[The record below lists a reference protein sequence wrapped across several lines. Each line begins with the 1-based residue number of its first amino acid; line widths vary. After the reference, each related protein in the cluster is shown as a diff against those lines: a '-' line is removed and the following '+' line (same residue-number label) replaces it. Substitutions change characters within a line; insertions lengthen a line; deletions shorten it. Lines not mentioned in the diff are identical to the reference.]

1 MSSASIID
9 TARAL
14 CPPGSDFLEVATL
27 GEARVLIPMANHR
40 VRHSSLKLY
49 PVFHWKERA
58 YRAAL
63 RNWMALKGARF
74 TYRVIPNRMALK
86 GARFTYRVIP
96 NRSGTWPLGNLLR
109 SDLPTLSTAAVYAGI
124 PGPAQKITVQLMDD
138 RGVVLGFA
146 KYADKPYTR
155 ALIANEAHMLE
166 VIPMRV
172 GPSLVRF
179 VPFLQG
185 ELSVQTPLPGRIRAP
200 SLRLDAARMRFL
212 KRLIRPEE
220 IYLASKHPFI
230 ESLYAQVGE
239 RRSMLEGIVGDLKD
253 SEWPVAWMH
262 GDLSPWNI
270 LWWRGDCL
278 AFDWE
283 HGRETGLAY
292 LDAPQTLIQFS
303 GLVQKTEPR
312 HAKRI
317 VSERLRTHLPAQYS
331 KFTSALTALSALN
344 MLVSWFP
351 PWREPDPYERWLTKF
366 VEALY

>member
-1 MSSASIID
+1 
-9 TARAL
+9 
-14 CPPGSDFLEVATL
+14 
-27 GEARVLIPMANHR
+27 
-40 VRHSSLKLY
+40 
-49 PVFHWKERA
+49 
-58 YRAAL
+58 
-63 RNWMALKGARF
+63 
-74 TYRVIPNRMALK
+74 
-86 GARFTYRVIP
+86 
-96 NRSGTWPLGNLLR
+96 
-109 SDLPTLSTAAVYAGI
+109 
-124 PGPAQKITVQLMDD
+124 MDD
-138 RGVVLGFA
+138 RGAVLGFA

-166 VIPMRV
+166 IIPMSV
-172 GPSLVRF
+172 GPALVRF

-185 ELSVQTPLPGRIRAP
+185 ELSVQTPLPGRTRAP
-200 SLRLDAARMRFL
+200 SLRLDAAQMRFL

-220 IYLASKHPFI
+220 IYVASKHPFI

-270 LWWRGDCL
+270 HWWRGDCL

-303 GLVQKTEPR
+303 GLVQKTEPP

-317 VSERLRTHLPAQYS
+317 ISERLRTHLPAQYS
-331 KFTSALTALSALN
+331 KFTPALTALSALN

-351 PWREPDPYERWLTKF
+351 QWREPDPYERWLTKF